1 MTLSEKEKVYKSIY
15 SSWFFALSFGMSVLL
30 AGEVNVSY

>member
-1 MTLSEKEKVYKSIY
+1 MTLSEKEKVYEMVY
-15 SSWFFALSFGMSVLL
+15 SSWFFALSFGMSVLW